1 MKRLLVFL
9 IAAFVWSAVC
19 RTEAASP
26 ADGPYYGVCSHLH
39 GDSLAE
45 KKLPLMHAAGIRCAR
60 ADFRWGSIEPK
71 PGQWDFSQSDRLVEL
86 AEKNSVTLLPVLSQ
100 NDDYLPTVEH
110 LGEWTEYI
118 RRTVTRYQDKIR
130 CWEIVNETNLAML
143 HDGDLPPE
151 EYAVMIRAAY
161 ETIKAI
167 DPDLVVVHGGLAG
180 APAGYIERELKAGAA
195 GFFDVMNIHTYRGG
209 MKFGKSVEWFTG
221 DIIRIFDLMKRYGL
235 DDVPI
240 WITEMGFS
248 SLPSFGEMYN
258 GVLAVAVKLMIPDP
272 QGKRFAFLYDE
283 RYIPGTFYYAD
294 SLRRM
299 FPRAVGRDQI
309 DQIRL
314 DDLEGISPDDYAAL
328 LLPPCEAFP
337 SPWFDDL
344 CRYVRD
350 GGNLFLLG
358 GIPFRYEVE
367 EYDGRYAAKNEEA
380 PNDYRAKFGLDYVAS
395 WKDPAVPAISR
406 CQVVDWRYF
415 DFHSQLLAMIDGF
428 GDTYQCTRF
437 LSNAPAKAN
446 DKISVIYQAVEGDFR
461 APVIEYIRPA
471 WAKGAVLV
479 STLNELET
487 TNLSTLEDQAV
498 YLPQLML
505 TAFSSGVSSCFW
517 YEFQNPQVGV
527 LNKEHNFGLVH
538 KNLTPKPVYQAYK
551 TLIEARP
558 ADSRSTFFDIDGDL
572 IRAGWECPDGTNAVA
587 VWRAGDAQDVEL
599 KFTGQVTKAF
609 DYLGNEISV
618 PEGKISLSPKALYF
632 IGPESVEFVK

>member
-1 MKRLLVFL
+1 
-9 IAAFVWSAVC
+9 
-19 RTEAASP
+19 
-26 ADGPYYGVCSHLH
+26 
-39 GDSLAE
+39 
-45 KKLPLMHAAGIRCAR
+45 
-60 ADFRWGSIEPK
+60 
-71 PGQWDFSQSDRLVEL
+71 
-86 AEKNSVTLLPVLSQ
+86 
-100 NDDYLPTVEH
+100 
-110 LGEWTEYI
+110 
-118 RRTVTRYQDKIR
+118 
-130 CWEIVNETNLAML
+130 
-143 HDGDLPPE
+143 
-151 EYAVMIRAAY
+151 
-161 ETIKAI
+161 
-167 DPDLVVVHGGLAG
+167 
-180 APAGYIERELKAGAA
+180 
-195 GFFDVMNIHTYRGG
+195 
-209 MKFGKSVEWFTG
+209 
-221 DIIRIFDLMKRYGL
+221 
-235 DDVPI
+235 
-240 WITEMGFS
+240 
-248 SLPSFGEMYN
+248 
-258 GVLAVAVKLMIPDP
+258 
-272 QGKRFAFLYDE
+272 
-283 RYIPGTFYYAD
+283 
-294 SLRRM
+294 
-299 FPRAVGRDQI
+299 
-309 DQIRL
+309 
-314 DDLEGISPDDYAAL
+314 
-328 LLPPCEAFP
+328 
-337 SPWFDDL
+337 
-344 CRYVRD
+344 RD

-395 WKDPAVPAISR
+395 WKDPTVPAISR